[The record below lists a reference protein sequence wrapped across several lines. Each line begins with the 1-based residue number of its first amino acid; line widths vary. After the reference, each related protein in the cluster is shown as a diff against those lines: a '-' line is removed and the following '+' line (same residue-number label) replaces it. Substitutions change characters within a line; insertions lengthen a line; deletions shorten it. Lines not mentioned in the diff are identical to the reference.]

1 MALFLVKVSFFKGS
15 RPGLGSAFEPP
26 LLRGGGTRSVTEGFG
41 SFAAAQGNALRGAN
55 AIIFGELKIQLLVSL
70 YLLYLLYFH
79 NESSLFLQA
88 TTRRSSR

>member
-1 MALFLVKVSFFKGS
+1 MALFLVKGSFFKGS

-55 AIIFGELKIQLLVSL
+55 AIIFGELFLSNYK
-70 YLLYLLYFH
+70 YFD
-79 NESSLFLQA
+79 E
-88 TTRRSSR
+88 RIYYEYD